1 MEDCEYSGCRELCG
15 QATGLNSGNRG
26 KFVGMEAGSGGRRA
40 EGRRA
45 EIDEGKTL
53 LRDIENYLSSPIF

>member
-1 MEDCEYSGCRELCG
+1 MWASY
-15 QATGLNSGNRG
+15 GLNSGNRG
-26 KFVGMEAGSGGRRA
+26 KFVGMEAEAEGGRRA